1 MIAPEIL
8 FQLVPRVDPE
18 EDFPRDPASFEID
31 PDSPGRRIGVWSDYL
46 RYRIHRDIQE
56 DEFLNGLIQTSGFI
70 GTGIFRVPN
79 LPEARD
85 HEGFPIISGHQFGAV
100 LLRGIRHPEG
110 TYIRGLPLDF
120 GRYKAPI
127 IQTVATF
134 NPHAPQSRDGYVA
147 AVFKDDDGMDCG
159 ITARHV
165 VDGYRRGQRVPLECS
180 DCGLPARLRKKAP
193 GFIDAATVEFPCS
206 GPGYK
211 YGNNFP
217 TVRPAVEGETVEAHF
232 GDTGRK
238 LCTVMQS
245 LSSPA
250 QIRCAA
256 APKHFLTDI
265 HGHPGDSGSLVSM
278 SHHRSGST
286 DLIGMYLGDT
296 DCEDEHQNY
305 VTYGYGV
312 DLKQAADIL
321 GASNLLGD
329 FNV

>member
-1 MIAPEIL
+1 MIDPEVL
-8 FQLVPRVDPE
+8 FQLVPQSDPE
-18 EDFPRDPASFEID
+18 EEFPRDPPSYEID
-31 PDSPGRRIGVWSDYL
+31 PDSPGRRIGIWSDYL

-56 DEFLNGLIQTSGFI
+56 DEFLNGLVQSSGFV

-79 LPEARD
+79 SPEARD
-85 HEGFPIISGHQFGAV
+85 HEGFPIINGYQFGAV
-100 LLRGIRHPEG
+100 LLRGVRHSEG
-110 TYIRGLPLDF
+110 TYIRGIPLDS

-147 AVFKDDDGMDCG
+147 AVFEVDDGMDCG

-165 VDGYRRGQRVPLECS
+165 VDGYRKGQRVPLECS
-180 DCGLPARLRKKAP
+180 DCGDPARLRKKAP
-193 GFIDAATVEFPCS
+193 GFIDAAMIEFPCG
-206 GPGYK
+206 GPGHH
-211 YGNNFP
+211 YGNYP
-217 TVRPAVEGETVEAHF
+217 LVRSAVEGETVEAHF

-250 QIRCAA
+250 QILCAA
-256 APKHFLTDI
+256 APKHFLTNFY
-265 HGHPGDSGSLVSM
+265 GHPGDSGSLI
-278 SHHRSGST
+278 SGQLNSSSKT

-305 VTYGYGV
+305 VTYGYGI

-321 GASNLLGD
+321 GASNLSGD